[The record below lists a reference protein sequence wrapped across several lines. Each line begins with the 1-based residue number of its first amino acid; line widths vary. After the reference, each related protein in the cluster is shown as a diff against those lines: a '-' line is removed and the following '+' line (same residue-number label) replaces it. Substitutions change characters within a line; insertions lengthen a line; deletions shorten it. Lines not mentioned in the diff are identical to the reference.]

1 MFALLIDL
9 FGLRLAAR
17 ESLWEGLVAVSFLS
31 GDLVTGH
38 DPWLVGEWHG
48 IVLLNVTASG
58 VRYELSEP
66 LSRSRA
72 LIAFLPFFIFFRFVC
87 CFWVCRTRWGC

>member
-1 MFALLIDL
+1 M
-9 FGLRLAAR
+9 
-17 ESLWEGLVAVSFLS
+17 AVSFLS

-58 VRYELSEP
+58 VRYELSQGCQGEIGQGA
-66 LSRSRA
+66 R
-72 LIAFLPFFIFFRFVC
+72 FF
-87 CFWVCRTRWGC
+87 